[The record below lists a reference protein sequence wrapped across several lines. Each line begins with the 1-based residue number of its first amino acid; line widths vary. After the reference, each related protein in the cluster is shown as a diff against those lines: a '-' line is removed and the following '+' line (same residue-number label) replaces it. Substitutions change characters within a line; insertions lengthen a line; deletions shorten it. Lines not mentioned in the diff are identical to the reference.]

1 MNDALDPGTHETD
14 EDATMRLL
22 RLSRPR
28 VPVSATRAARVRAA
42 VHTEWQTGVRRR
54 ATPKRLAFASA
65 FLAAVAVLGLMIGRF
80 NLVDRR
86 PAPLGE
92 PVAVVEQV
100 DGLPRR
106 VSGTSD
112 EPGTAAMSRDDTV
125 RVGEW
130 IETDARARV
139 ALRFSDGTSVRLD
152 VGSRARLLS
161 SSVIELAA
169 GAVYVD
175 TGRELGRFEVRTA
188 MATARDVGTQFEVRL
203 LDRAVR
209 LRVRTGVVE
218 LKDRTRS
225 VAGRAG
231 TEISLSATGAVSRPI
246 ATHGSEWDWTVHVSP
261 LLDIEGVAL
270 ATFLERV
277 AREHGWAVRFIDP
290 ALAREASDI
299 VLHGSVH
306 GLPPREAV
314 EVAITTSGL
323 RHRLEGGELVVLRG
337 TGAR

>member
-1 MNDALDPGTHETD
+1 MNDAREPGTDEAD
-14 EDATMRLL
+14 EDATVRLL
-22 RLSRPR
+22 RLANPR

-42 VHTEWQTGVRRR
+42 VHTEWQADVRRR
-54 ATPKRLAFASA
+54 ATRKRLAFASA
-65 FLAAVAVLGLMIGRF
+65 FVAAVAVLGLMIGRF
-80 NLVDRR
+80 NLVDRGA
-86 PAPLGE
+86 APLGE

-100 DGLPRR
+100 DGVPRR

-112 EPGTAAMSRDDTV
+112 GPRTAAMSRDDTV

-130 IETDARARV
+130 IETDAGTRV

-152 VGSRARLLS
+152 VGSRARPLS

-175 TGRELGRFEVRTA
+175 TGREWGRFEVRTA

-203 LDRAVR
+203 LDRTVR

-246 ATHGSEWDWTVHVSP
+246 ATHGSEWDWTVRVSP

-270 ATFLERV
+270 AAYLERV
-277 AREHGWAVRFIDP
+277 AREQGWAVRFTDP
-290 ALAREASDI
+290 ALAREASNI
-299 VLHGSVH
+299 VLHGSVN